1 MGSSAIVVDVADVEA
16 RRRRD
21 EEAAERNLED
31 ASNLESSLPEE
42 ACEESLMSRRE
53 EVEEAGAEESF
64 MTLRLVLLVAEDEAG
79 AEVSFM
85 RLFREL
91 DFLLRLSVGAFKDSL
106 VASNLRLLRSRDT
119 LLLVEV
125 GGESLMGIAM
135 TTSEEAEDNRVL
147 VEVEPVDAVRLD
159 VDRLLFLF
167 ACFKSKRFG
176 STATAEMLPDVR
188 FNIMSMISSSLAS
201 SLVKSSKYK

>member
-135 TTSEEAEDNRVL
+135 TASEEAEDNRVL

-167 ACFKSKRFG
+167 ACFKSTRFG